1 MVFGLGEWTNIQ
13 VRGEDLSMAGGLL
26 DRGPFRCDPE
36 RGQREVAGE
45 VSVPDF
51 EGMVLE
57 VAFGAVE
64 ADRCVGT
71 QPDSWDLLACGLL
84 NPISGSDESEDNDFE
99 LLVRHLLLDT
109 HCSFRV
115 RASNLDRVLD
125 WSRSSPKLSSHICHL
140 RTL

>member
-1 MVFGLGEWTNIQ
+1 MNGQIFGFVEKTSPWLG
-13 VRGEDLSMAGGLL
+13 GFL
-26 DRGPFRCDPE
+26 DRGPFRCDPK

-45 VSVPDF
+45 VSVSDF

-64 ADRCVGT
+64 ADRCVET

-99 LLVRHLLLDT
+99 LLVRHLLLG
-109 HCSFRV
+109 HALQLPRESFEPRQG
-115 RASNLDRVLD
+115 A
-125 WSRSSPKLSSHICHL
+125 
-140 RTL
+140 